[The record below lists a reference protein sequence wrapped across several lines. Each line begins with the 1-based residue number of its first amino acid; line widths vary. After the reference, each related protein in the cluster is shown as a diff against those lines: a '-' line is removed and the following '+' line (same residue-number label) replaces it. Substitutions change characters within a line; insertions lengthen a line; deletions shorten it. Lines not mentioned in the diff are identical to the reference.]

1 MEIEERK
8 TSLVI
13 SNSIDREIME
23 EEEEVSE
30 DVFFMLAW
38 IRSNLTRLVDKKAR
52 TVVACPAIK

>member
-23 EEEEVSE
+23 EEEMSE

>member
-23 EEEEVSE
+23 EEEMSE

-38 IRSNLTRLVDKKAR
+38 IHSNLTRLVDKKAR